1 MTRKLEFF
9 VVSTYR
15 GIEGLIK
22 LLVMKLS
29 QIEIARL
36 GV

>member
-1 MTRKLEFF
+1 MTRKLEFL
-9 VVSTYR
+9 VVSIYR

-22 LLVMKLS
+22 LLVMNLS